1 MIEMPPT
8 PGRNV
13 VVERAM
19 EATLGTSE
27 GCVAPMCEPN
37 VEVVFL
43 GSERDAIHL
52 PGRSQI
58 QEFGE
63 DIDVAHGTDHPLCLF
78 VHRFLPT
85 GKSEEPKNKGKI
97 GSALNKGRPIYDQ
110 ISVPRADP
118 GH

>member
-58 QEFGE
+58 QGFGE

-85 GKSEEPKNKGKI
+85 GKSEEPIFFAPGAARRPWRRSCGRWR
-97 GSALNKGRPIYDQ
+97 GS
-110 ISVPRADP
+110 
-118 GH
+118 